1 MQPRRTHLISSGLI
15 ALVLLLTAGQ
25 PYLLQAQTAA
35 RVSGYL
41 RDAATGEPLQYAN
54 VVLVNTDRGS
64 ATNVHGFYVIV
75 GIPPGD
81 YVLKVMML
89 GYESIE
95 REVSLAAG
103 SDLRLDAEI
112 SVEALVSEQVVVT
125 ADRVRF
131 EEMVEVSRVNLTLRE
146 IKHIPAFVEA
156 DLFRTLQMM
165 PGVQSTSDFSSALVV
180 RGGSPDENLILL
192 DGIEV
197 YNPYHLGGIFS
208 TFNADAL
215 ANAEFM
221 PGGFPSQFGNRNSSV
236 LEITSKEGNSKGA
249 RLFKDRTIGNYWNLS
264 QLQGEISLLSSK
276 FLAEGPIHNG
286 SWMFAWRRTY
296 YDQLI
301 DLYYLLYRDD
311 EPLGGY
317 YFRDLH
323 GKVIYNISPTD
334 RLVLA
339 TYNGRDFASVD
350 VEQDGGAVVLDLNW
364 GNRTHSAQWRHVP
377 NSRFISQLSVANTRY
392 DWDFYVDV
400 TQTDSGVGTVN
411 ASIEQ
416 SVGLND
422 WTVKERLEWFVNSEH
437 TVTTGF
443 EFKTLGMHLNMSIGD
458 LTLFSREQNPYI
470 FALYAQD
477 RWKPGPRFSLQ
488 TGLRLTRF
496 ELHTKLYLEP
506 RLGFKYFVTDN
517 LVLKGS
523 WGIFNQFLFTSSSDD
538 EFLNFVD
545 FWLPVPRENHA
556 QSAQHF
562 VLGLEQWI
570 GEGFFTSLVAYYKP
584 YGNLL
589 DVNPHGDPTIEDDDF
604 VEGTGAAWGI
614 EFLAKKS
621 LGKLT
626 GWLGY
631 TYARLEKR
639 VDFNGDGTI
648 DPDAGEV
655 YYPKYDRPHTLNA
668 VFSYPL
674 GKKKKHA
681 LGLTISLSSGQPYT
695 PVWGKVYS
703 QSSFGSVTH
712 PYDNLI
718 TLPGRKN
725 SARLPTY
732 FRSDISWTRDIRF
745 FRMDGKFKFQ
755 VLNFTNHFNVLLY
768 AWDHSQSPSGVTAIS
783 MFPILPTFGVEF
795 KL

>member
-1 MQPRRTHLISSGLI
+1 MQPKQSHPISAGLI
-15 ALVLLLTAGQ
+15 ALVLLLTVGH
-25 PYLLQAQTAA
+25 PYLLQAQSAG
-35 RVSGYL
+35 RISGYL
-41 RDAATGEPLQYAN
+41 RDADTGEPLKYAN
-54 VVLVNTDRGS
+54 VVLQGTERGAAS
-64 ATNVHGFYVIV
+64 NVHGFYVII
-75 GIPPGD
+75 GIPPGM
-81 YVLKVMML
+81 YRLKVMMM
-89 GYESIE
+89 GYTSGEQD
-95 REVSLAAG
+95 VALNPG
-103 SDLRLDAEI
+103 GDLRVDMEL
-112 SVEALVSEQVVVT
+112 SVEVMAGETVIIT
-125 ADRVRF
+125 ADRIRF
-131 EEMVEVSRVNLTLRE
+131 EEMVETSRINLTMRE
-146 IKHIPAFVEA
+146 IKSAPAFVEA

-215 ANAEFM
+215 SNAEFI
-221 PGGFPSQFGNRNSSV
+221 PGGFPSQYGNRNSSV
-236 LEITSKEGNSKGA
+236 LEITSREGNSKGA
-249 RLFKDRTIGNYWNLS
+249 RLFKDRRIGEYWNLS

-276 FLAEGPIHNG
+276 FLAEGPIRNG

-296 YDQLI
+296 YDRLI
-301 DLYYLLYRDD
+301 DLYYLFRDD

-323 GKVIYNISPTD
+323 GKMIYNLSPTD
-334 RLVLA
+334 RLVFA
-339 TYNGRDFASVD
+339 TYNGRDFARLG
-350 VEQDGGAVVLDLNW
+350 VEAEGDALEVDLNW
-364 GNRTHSAQWRHVP
+364 GNTTNSVQWRHVP
-377 NSRFISQLSVANTRY
+377 NSRFISWLSVANTRY
-392 DWDFYVDV
+392 DWDFFAGV
-400 TQTDSGVGTVN
+400 TQTDSSVGTVGT
-411 ASIEQ
+411 SIEQ

-422 WTVKERLEWFVNSEH
+422 WTLKEQLEWFVNTEH
-437 TVTTGF
+437 TATAGF
-443 EFKTLGMHLNMSIGD
+443 EIKTLGMHLRQSIGD
-458 LTLFSREQNPYI
+458 LTIFSREQNPYI
-470 FALYAQD
+470 LALYAQD
-477 RWKPGPRFSLQ
+477 RWKPYPRFSLQ
-488 TGLRLTRF
+488 AGLRLTSF
-496 ELHTKLYLEP
+496 ELHPELYLEP
-506 RLGFKYFVTDN
+506 RLGFKYFLTDD
-517 LVLKGS
+517 LALKGS

-538 EFLNFVD
+538 QFLSIVD

-562 VLGLEQWI
+562 ILGLEQWI
-570 GEGFFTSLVAYYKP
+570 GERFFTSLVAYYKP
-584 YGNLL
+584 YSTLL
-589 DVNPHGDPTIEDDDF
+589 DVNPHGDPSIEEDDF
-604 VEGTGAAWGI
+604 IEGTGTAWGI

-621 LGKLT
+621 LGRLT

-639 VDFNGDGTI
+639 VDFNSDETI

-668 VFSYPL
+668 VLNYQL
-674 GKKKKHA
+674 GKKSS
-681 LGLTISLSSGQPYT
+681 LGLTVSLSSGQPYT

-703 QSSFGSVTH
+703 QSSFGSYTH

-732 FRSDISWTRDIRF
+732 FRSDISWSRDIRL
-745 FRMDGKFKFQ
+745 FRLAGKFKFQ
-755 VLNFTNHFNVLLY
+755 VINFTNHFNVLLY
-768 AWDHSQSPSGVTAIS
+768 TWDHSESPSGVTAVS

>member
-1 MQPRRTHLISSGLI
+1 MKQSQRSYFPRFVCQALTILI
-15 ALVLLLTAGQ
+15 LVSLQVPLL
-25 PYLLQAQTAA
+25 AQSTG
-35 RVSGYL
+35 RISGYL

-54 VVLVNTDRGS
+54 VVLIDTDLGS

-81 YVLKVMML
+81 YTLKVMML
-89 GYESIE
+89 GYESLE
-95 REVSLAAG
+95 REVSLAPG
-103 SDLRLDAEI
+103 GDLRLDAEL
-112 SVEALVSEQVVVT
+112 SVEALVAEQIVVT

-131 EEMVEVSRVNLTLRE
+131 EEMVEASRVNLTLRE
-146 IKHIPAFVEA
+146 IKTTPAFVEA
-156 DLFRTLQMM
+156 DLFRTLQLM
-165 PGVQSTSDFSSALVV
+165 PGVQSASDFSSALVV

-221 PGGFPSQFGNRNSSV
+221 PGGFPSQYGNRNSSV
-236 LEITSKEGNSKGA
+236 LEITSREGNSKGA
-249 RLFKDRTIGNYWNLS
+249 RLFKDREIGKYWNLS

-301 DLYYLLYRDD
+301 DLYYFLYRDD

-317 YFRDLH
+317 YFRDIH
-323 GKVIYNISPTD
+323 GKVIYNLSPTD
-334 RLVLA
+334 RLVFA
-339 TYNGRDFASVD
+339 TYNGRDFARVD
-350 VEQDGGAVVLDLNW
+350 IEQETDAIVVDLNW

-377 NSRFISQLSVANTRY
+377 NSRFISLFSVANTRY
-392 DWDFYVDV
+392 DWDFYVGV
-400 TQTDSGVGTVN
+400 TQTDTAVGSVGTD
-411 ASIEQ
+411 IEQ

-422 WTVKERLEWFVNSEH
+422 WTVKEQLEWFANSEH
-437 TVTTGF
+437 TVTGGF
-443 EFKTLGMHLNMSIGD
+443 EVKTLGMHLRQSIGD
-458 LTLFSREQNPYI
+458 LTIFSREQNPYI

-488 TGLRLTRF
+488 AGLRLTRF
-496 ELHTKLYLEP
+496 QLHPGFYLEP
-506 RLGFKYFVTDN
+506 RVGMKYFLTDD
-517 LVLKGS
+517 LSFKAS
-523 WGIFNQFLFTSSSDD
+523 WGIYKQFLFTASSDD

-545 FWLPVPRENHA
+545 FWLPVPRENDP
-556 QSAQHF
+556 QSARHYII
-562 VLGLEQWI
+562 GLEQWI
-570 GEGFFTSLVAYYKP
+570 GEQFFTSLVAYYKP
-584 YGNLL
+584 YANVL
-589 DVNPHGDPTIEDDDF
+589 DINPHGDPSIEEDDF

-639 VDFNGDGTI
+639 VDFNSDGI
-648 DPDAGEV
+648 VVPAAGEV
-655 YYPKYDRPHTLNA
+655 YHPKYDRPHTLNA
-668 VFSYPL
+668 VLSYRI
-674 GKKKKHA
+674 GKKRT
-681 LGLTISLSSGQPYT
+681 LGLTVSLASGQPYT

-703 QSSFGSVTH
+703 QSSFGSATH

-725 SARLPTY
+725 SARLPDY
-732 FRSDISWTRDIRF
+732 FRSDISWTRDIRL
-745 FRMDGKFKFQ
+745 FRLDGKFKFQ
-755 VLNFTNHFNVLLY
+755 VINFTNHFNVLLY
-768 AWDHSQSPSGVTAIS
+768 FWDHSESPSGVSAIS

>member
-1 MQPRRTHLISSGLI
+1 MQPNRPYLISSGLI
-15 ALVLLLTAGQ
+15 ALILLFTAGQ
-25 PYLLQAQTAA
+25 PDLLHAQSTG
-35 RVSGYL
+35 RISGYL
-41 RDAATGEPLQYAN
+41 RDAHTGEPLQYAN
-54 VVLVNTDRGS
+54 VVLVGTYRGS
-64 ATNVHGFYVIV
+64 ASNVHGFYVII
-75 GIPPGD
+75 GISPGN
-81 YVLKVMML
+81 YVLKMMMM

-95 REVSLAAG
+95 REISLAAG
-103 SDLRLDAEI
+103 SDLRVDAELR
-112 SVEALVSEQVVVT
+112 VKALETEEIVVT
-125 ADRVRF
+125 GDRVRF
-131 EEMVEVSRVNLTLRE
+131 EETTEASRVNLTLRE
-146 IKHIPAFVEA
+146 IKHTPAFVEA

-165 PGVQSTSDFSSALVV
+165 PGVQSTNDFSSALVV

-208 TFNADAL
+208 TFNVDAL

-221 PGGFPSQFGNRNSSV
+221 PGGFPSQYGNRNSSV
-236 LEITSKEGNSKGA
+236 LEITSKEGNSKVA
-249 RLFKDRTIGNYWNLS
+249 RLFKDRTIGKYWNLS

-301 DLYYLLYRDD
+301 NLYYLFRDD

-323 GKVIYNISPTD
+323 GKVIYNFSPTD
-334 RLVLA
+334 RLVFA
-339 TYNGRDFASVD
+339 TYNGRDFARIGIEEEGDAID
-350 VEQDGGAVVLDLNW
+350 VDLNW
-364 GNRTHSAQWRHVP
+364 GNNTNSVQWRHVP
-377 NSRFISQLSVANTRY
+377 NSRFISLFSVANTRY
-392 DWDFYVDV
+392 DWDLFVGV
-400 TQTDSGVGTVN
+400 TQTDSGVGTV
-411 ASIEQ
+411 STDIEQ

-422 WTVKERLEWFVNSEH
+422 WTVKERLEWFVNTEH
-437 TVTTGF
+437 TVTAGF
-443 EFKTLGMHLNMSIGD
+443 EIKTLGMHLRQSIGE
-458 LTLFSREQNPYI
+458 LTLLGREQNPYI

-477 RWKPGPRFSLQ
+477 RWKPGPRFSIQ
-488 TGLRLTRF
+488 AGLRLTSF
-496 ELHTKLYLEP
+496 ELHPELYLEP
-506 RLGFKYFVTDN
+506 RLGFKYFVTDD
-517 LVLKGS
+517 LALKGS
-523 WGIFNQFLFTSSSDD
+523 WGIFKQFLFTSSSDD

-556 QSAQHF
+556 QSAQHYI
-562 VLGLEQWI
+562 LGLEQWI
-570 GEGFFTSLVAYYKP
+570 SERFFTSLVAYYKP

-589 DVNPHGDPTIEDDDF
+589 DVNPHGDPSIEEDDF
-604 VEGTGAAWGI
+604 IEGTGMAWGI
-614 EFLAKKS
+614 EFLVKKS
-621 LGKLT
+621 LGRLT

-639 VDFNGDGTI
+639 VDFNGDKTV

-668 VFSYPL
+668 VINYPL
-674 GKKKKHA
+674 GKKSS
-681 LGLTISLSSGQPYT
+681 LGLTVSLSSGQPYT

-703 QSSFGSVTH
+703 QSAFGSYTH

-745 FRMDGKFKFQ
+745 FRMAGKFKFQ
-755 VLNFTNHFNVLLY
+755 VINFTNHFNVLLY
-768 AWDHSQSPSGVTAIS
+768 AWDHSESPSGVTAVS
-783 MFPILPTFGVEF
+783 MFPIIPTFGVEF